1 MTRLTSA
8 VCLLGCV
15 CLAGCGDGRPSLVN
29 ATGTVTLDGEPVEG
43 AIVSFKPVV
52 EEGAAYQRPSNGVTD
67 SAGQFVMM
75 TYEKG
80 DGLPEGK
87 YQVGIQK
94 REVVGE
100 LPKNYNDETPDQF
113 SVRYRWVT
121 PRQYADP
128 ASSGLTAEVTSSGIE
143 PPVFELKS
151 SGKPEIELTGPAARA
166 NEP

>member
-1 MTRLTSA
+1 MRRLIRVAALPS
-8 VCLLGCV
+8 LLFV
-15 CLAGCGDGRPSLVN
+15 IGCGDGRPSL
-29 ATGTVTLDGEPVEG
+29 TETGGTVMLDGKPLEG
-43 AIVSFKPVV
+43 AIVSFVPIV
-52 EEGAAYQRPSNGVTD
+52 EEGAGYQRPSNGVTD
-67 SAGQFVMM
+67 AAGEFVMM

-121 PRQYADP
+121 PRQFADP
-128 ASSGLTAEVTSSGIE
+128 ASSGLTAEVTSSGLE
-143 PPVFELKS
+143 PAVFELTS
-151 SGKPEIELTGPAARA
+151 SGKPEIEMTGPASRA